1 MAVIRWIL
9 GKIIL
14 LIDFITTP
22 KGIKRSAEAQQAV
35 DAATQDL
42 ALYQFQACP
51 FCVKVRRQ
59 MKRLS
64 LNIALRD
71 AKKDTQYREELLQQ
85 GGKVKVP
92 CLKITDADGSVR
104 WLYESNDINAYLTER
119 FGQTEA

>member
-71 AKKDTQYREELLQQ
+71 ARNDTQYREELLQQ

-92 CLKITDADGSVR
+92 CLKITETDGSVR

-119 FGQTEA
+119 FG